1 MKNIKDYIIEKTQIF
16 ISEKK
21 AMFIIGLIAINMVVL
36 SMCFI
41 WNLVSDQNTL
51 ANLSNQAEE
60 YINLKNKMTMIIV
73 SFIFNAVLNIVY
85 VLYVYLSISRK
96 KVGYVFVIFWFFVWA
111 LFSIGTFIMYDT
123 NIWLK
128 SINLLVGIS
137 CTFMLLVLFFD
148 LQKRKREIDFTS
160 RKERSK
166 F

>member
-73 SFIFNAVLNIVY
+73 SFILMQ
-85 VLYVYLSISRK
+85 S
-96 KVGYVFVIFWFFVWA
+96 
-111 LFSIGTFIMYDT
+111 
-123 NIWLK
+123 
-128 SINLLVGIS
+128 
-137 CTFMLLVLFFD
+137 
-148 LQKRKREIDFTS
+148 
-160 RKERSK
+160 
-166 F
+166 